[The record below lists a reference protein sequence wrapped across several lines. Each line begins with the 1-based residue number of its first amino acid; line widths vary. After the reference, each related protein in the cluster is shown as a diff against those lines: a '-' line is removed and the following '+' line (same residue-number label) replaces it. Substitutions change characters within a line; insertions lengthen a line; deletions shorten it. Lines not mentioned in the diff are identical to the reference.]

1 MSEPTIIHSE
11 NMTWEAWEDTHL
23 ETRGRVFWKTLFSC
37 GLTDTDSLTTGIAVV
52 HPGDALHPHSHTPS
66 EIYFVMQG
74 EGVVT
79 LGDAEHIARAGDA
92 VFIPGDT
99 RHGIANK
106 SESDVIF
113 LYAFARDSFD
123 TVVYRF
129 PNEM

>member
-23 ETRGRVFWKTLFSC
+23 ETRGRVFWKTLFSR
-37 GLTDTDSLTTGIAVV
+37 GVTDTDSLTAGIAVV
-52 HPGDALHPHSHTPS
+52 HPGDALHPHFHTPS

-79 LGDAEHIARAGDA
+79 LGNTEHIVHAGDA
-92 VFIPGDT
+92 VFIPGDV

-129 PNEM
+129 PNE